1 MRQVITDTNVVLR
14 FLIEDDKTF
23 PKLLK
28 EGEVWLT
35 TSVFTEIFFVL
46 RSYYRMSKELIFDRL
61 MKIVLNPRVMAEKEL
76 LTKML
81 VTFNNYPKLS
91 MVDCYLVVMAENKN
105 LRVVTFDEDLMKV
118 LEKLK

>member
-23 PKLLK
+23 PKLL
-28 EGEVWLT
+28 
-35 TSVFTEIFFVL
+35 
-46 RSYYRMSKELIFDRL
+46 SYYRMSKELIFDRL